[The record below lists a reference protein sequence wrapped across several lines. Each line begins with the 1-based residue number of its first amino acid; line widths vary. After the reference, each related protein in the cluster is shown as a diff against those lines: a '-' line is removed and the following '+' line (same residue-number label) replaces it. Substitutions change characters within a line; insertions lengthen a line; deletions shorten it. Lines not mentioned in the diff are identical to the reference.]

1 MHSDSLN
8 TQTGSSRDEPARAPA
23 LGLNMEEITSIREYL
38 SSLSEGLL
46 FMSEEKFDAAIVGL
60 ADRIGMDTVVV
71 YDTTKI
77 IDILEEEGMDRE
89 EATEYY
95 EFNIIGAY
103 VGERT
108 PIFIS
113 LVSDLVL

>member
-8 TQTGSSRDEPARAPA
+8 TQTGGSPDEPARAPA

-46 FMSEEKFDAAIVGL
+46 FMSEEKFDVAIVGL

>member
-1 MHSDSLN
+1 
-8 TQTGSSRDEPARAPA
+8 
-23 LGLNMEEITSIREYL
+23 
-38 SSLSEGLL
+38 
-46 FMSEEKFDAAIVGL
+46 MSEEKFDAAIVGL